1 MNIRPK
7 EMVANNT
14 KTAHKSREVDFVLT
28 ELANPKNLFGKIKMS
43 NKAEILTFFAFRL
56 LQKFGINEY

>member
-1 MNIRPK
+1 
-7 EMVANNT
+7 MVANNT